1 MVSEGWVT
9 VLPEIRDAIRVVT
22 SVGKPL
28 TSFSQIT
35 EFAEGLE
42 LMMEHT
48 RVTVPPVM
56 PEYPD
61 DPTWTV
67 GKARHRDKGY
77 SEKQFKIFGR
87 FQHLCCQNLWIKI
100 CITGSHITLVSHINP
115 CLFNISNKWLGSLG
129 TVPFEGDLIT
139 LPFIF
144 NK

>member
-1 MVSEGWVT
+1 MVSEGCVT
-9 VLPEIRDAIRVVT
+9 VPPEIRDAIRLVT
-22 SVGKPL
+22 LVGTPL

-67 GKARHRDKGY
+67 GKARHK
-77 SEKQFKIFGR
+77 EKEIQ
-87 FQHLCCQNLWIKI
+87 
-100 CITGSHITLVSHINP
+100 
-115 CLFNISNKWLGSLG
+115 
-129 TVPFEGDLIT
+129 
-139 LPFIF
+139 
-144 NK
+144 

>member
-42 LMMEHT
+42 LNMMVHT

-67 GKARHRDKGY
+67 GKARHK
-77 SEKQFKIFGR
+77 EKEIQ
-87 FQHLCCQNLWIKI
+87 
-100 CITGSHITLVSHINP
+100 
-115 CLFNISNKWLGSLG
+115 
-129 TVPFEGDLIT
+129 
-139 LPFIF
+139 
-144 NK
+144 